1 MTATATKASAAASKE
16 TETAAERIREL
27 NEQVLDFG
35 KKAGLQFLEAYE
47 TNMKTFADYHDKVA
61 DAAQIKWVATAA
73 RAQANFTREITRVYS
88 TTTRDLLK

>member
-1 MTATATKASAAASKE
+1 MTATASKGTEAAA
-16 TETAAERIREL
+16 ARVREV

-47 TNMKTFADYHDKVA
+47 AGVKTYAEHQDKFADTAPVE
-61 DAAQIKWVATAA
+61 WVATAA
-73 RAQANFTREITRVYS
+73 RAQANFTREITRAYA